1 MRVSRMTRVT
11 TATAL
16 CMILSPVNGGVNR
29 AAEAQDNGPSFP
41 TQQPEPGPTHTP
53 SLHQTVG
60 SSQVGRPNPAPS
72 TTMPSLDPVEG
83 PNPMRDRM
91 QENAAKSR
99 NSERH
104 KRLVDDTAK
113 LLQLSN
119 ELKNEVDNTT
129 KDELSVQVIQKAAE
143 IEKLAHDV
151 RERMKG

>member
-1 MRVSRMTRVT
+1 MRVSKMTRVIP
-11 TATAL
+11 AAAL
-16 CMILSPVNGGVNR
+16 CVILGPMNRGVSR
-29 AAEAQDNGPSFP
+29 VAEAQDGGTSRSSSTPPSGHAP
-41 TQQPEPGPTHTP
+41 TLQQ
-53 SLHQTVG
+53 SVQ
-60 SSQVGRPNPAPS
+60 SSQVGRPNPSPS
-72 TTMPSLDPVEG
+72 TTMPSLDPMEG

-91 QENAAKSR
+91 QENAARNR

-104 KRLVDDTAK
+104 KRLVEDTTK

-119 ELKNEVDNTT
+119 ELKSDVDKTT